1 MKMKLLQRG
10 VVIVGGG
17 IAGCSLAILLARR
30 GVRVTVIEKQDVWR
44 FNSSGI
50 FVYSNGLAELEKVG
64 VLPEILDAGFVID
77 GGRNIYFDQHGET
90 ITETVYP
97 SAPGTALPAILGIRR
112 AELHRVLADRMRA
125 LGVNIKLGMTVVSI
139 DDPGDVGQPLVATLG
154 DGSTLDADLLVGADG
169 IRSQIRRMF
178 WGDMEPHD
186 TGFGVWRSIHAR
198 PTGLRE
204 KILMMGV
211 GKRLGIMPI
220 SQDQL
225 YIYATTNEPG
235 HPRYESSTLHLTMRE
250 KFAEFTGPAKALLDD
265 IRDPAQ
271 VVYTAVEE
279 IRLPLPWHKG
289 RVLLMGDAAHASTPF
304 MGQGGTMAVEDGN
317 VLAGLFEHGQDL
329 PGVLREFGLR
339 REPKCQ
345 FVQEVSRRVGEAGGL
360 ESEAT
365 CAARND
371 RMRAQAQA
379 DVDSF
384 YRRLYEFDLAAA

>member
-1 MKMKLLQRG
+1 MKLLQGG

-17 IAGCSLAILLARR
+17 IAGCSLAILLAQR
-30 GVRVTVIEKQDVWR
+30 GVRVTVIEKEDVWR

-64 VLPEILDAGFVID
+64 VLPEILDTGFVIE
-77 GGRNIYFDQHGET
+77 GGRNIYFDQHGEV

-97 SAPGTALPAILGIRR
+97 SAPGTSLPAILGIRR

-125 LGVNIKLGMTVVSI
+125 LGVHVKLGTTVVSI
-139 DDPGDVGQPLVATLG
+139 DDAAGDGQPLMAVLSDGRTLE
-154 DGSTLDADLLVGADG
+154 ADLLVGADG
-169 IRSQIRRMF
+169 IRSQIRRML
-178 WGDMEPHD
+178 WGAIEPHD

-198 PTGLRE
+198 PVDLRQ
-204 KILMMGV
+204 KIMMMGV

-220 SQDQL
+220 SEDQL
-225 YIYATTNEPG
+225 YVYATTNEPG
-235 HPRYESSTLHLTMRE
+235 HPRYAPATLHLTMRE
-250 KFAEFTGPAKALLDD
+250 KFAEFTGPATALLDD

-279 IRLPLPWHKG
+279 IRLPLPWNQG
-289 RVLLMGDAAHASTPF
+289 RVLLVGDAAHASTPF
-304 MGQGGTMAVEDGN
+304 MGQGGTMAIEDGN
-317 VLAGLFEHGQDL
+317 VLAGLLEGGTNL
-329 PGVLREFGLR
+329 PAVLREFGLR

-365 CAARND
+365 CAARNE

-379 DVDSF
+379 DVNSF
-384 YRRLYEFDLAAA
+384 YRWLHEFDRATA

>member
-1 MKMKLLQRG
+1 MNMKLLQRG
-10 VVIVGGG
+10 VLIVGGG
-17 IAGCSLAILLARR
+17 IAGCSLAILLAQR

-64 VLPEILDAGFVID
+64 VLPEMLEAGFVIE
-77 GGRNIYFDQHGET
+77 GGRNIYFDQYGDV

-125 LGVNIKLGMTVVSI
+125 LGVHIKLGRTVVSV
-139 DDPGDVGQPLVATLG
+139 DDSFATGHPLVATLS
-154 DGSTLDADLLVGADG
+154 DGSTLEADLLVGADG
-169 IRSQIRRMF
+169 ILSQIRRML
-178 WGDMEPHD
+178 WGDIEPHD

-198 PTGLRE
+198 PAALRE
-204 KILMMGV
+204 KIMMMGV

-225 YIYATTNEPG
+225 YVYATTNEPG
-235 HPRYESSTLHLTMRE
+235 HPRYETSKLHLTMRE
-250 KFAEFTGPAKALLDD
+250 KFAEFAGPARALLDD
-265 IRDPAQ
+265 IVDPAQ

-289 RVLLMGDAAHASTPF
+289 RVLLMGDAAHACTPF

-317 VLAGLFEHGQDL
+317 VLAGLLEDGEDL
-329 PGVLREFGLR
+329 QCVLRAFGLR
-339 REPKCQ
+339 RAPKCQ
-345 FVQEVSRRVGEAGGL
+345 FIQDVSRRVGEAGGL

-365 CAARND
+365 CAARNE
-371 RMRAQAQA
+371 RMREQAQA

-384 YRRLYEFDLAAA
+384 YRRLHAFDLVAT

>member
-1 MKMKLLQRG
+1 MKLLRRG

-17 IAGCSLAILLARR
+17 IAGCSLAILLAQR
-30 GVRVTVIEKQDVWR
+30 GVRVTVLEKQDVWR

-64 VLPEILDAGFVID
+64 VLPEILKTGFVIE
-77 GGRNIYFDQHGET
+77 GGRNIYFDQHGEV

-97 SAPGTALPAILGIRR
+97 SAPGTTLPSILGIRR
-112 AELHRVLADRMRA
+112 AELHRVLTDRMRA
-125 LGVNIKLGMTVVSI
+125 LGVAIRLGTTVLSI
-139 DDPGDVGQPLVATLG
+139 DDHADDGHPLVATLS
-154 DGSTLDADLLVGADG
+154 DGSTLEADLLVGADG
-169 IRSQIRRMF
+169 IRSQVRRML
-178 WGDMEPHD
+178 WGDMEPDD

-198 PTGLRE
+198 PPALRE

-220 SQDQL
+220 SEDQL

-235 HPRYESSTLHLTMRE
+235 HPRYEPSALHLTMRE
-250 KFAEFTGPAKALLDD
+250 KFAEFAGPATALLED

-289 RVLLMGDAAHASTPF
+289 RVLLIGDAAHASTPF

-317 VLAGLFEHGQDL
+317 VLADL
-329 PGVLREFGLR
+329 LEGGTDLLGVLRQFGLC

-360 ESEAT
+360 ESAAT

-371 RMRAQAQA
+371 RMRVQAQG

-384 YRRLYEFDLAAA
+384 YRRLHEFDLATA